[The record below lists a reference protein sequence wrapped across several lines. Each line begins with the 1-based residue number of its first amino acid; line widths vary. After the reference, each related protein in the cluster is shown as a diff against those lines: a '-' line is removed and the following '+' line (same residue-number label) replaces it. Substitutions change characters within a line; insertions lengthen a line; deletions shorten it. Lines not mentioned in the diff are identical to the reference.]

1 MNIIET
7 VRKILTD
14 YPQISAVCNA
24 VHIDFTDNAPNSYGL
39 SSVDDKLI
47 TEDIL
52 GNERRQHSFLLYA
65 TFSSINDYE
74 RLQNSNALLELNYYL
89 AAQSD
94 IAIDGGMLRKIE
106 AGNGMLY
113 DVPAESLVTGYQY
126 QMQIVAEYEKLA

>member
-52 GNERRQHSFLLYA
+52 GNERRQHTFLLYA

-74 RLQNSNALLELNYYL
+74 RLQNSTALLDLNYYL
-89 AAQSD
+89 AAQTD

>member
-52 GNERRQHSFLLYA
+52 GNERRQHTFLLYA

-74 RLQNSNALLELNYYL
+74 RLQNSNALLDLNYYL

>member
-52 GNERRQHSFLLYA
+52 GNERRQHTFLLYA

>member
-14 YPQISAVCNA
+14 YPQIAAVCNA
-24 VHIDFTDNAPNSYGL
+24 VHIDFTDNAPASYGL

-47 TEDIL
+47 SEDVL
-52 GNERRQHSFLLYA
+52 GNQKRQHTFLLYA

-74 RLQNSNALLELNYYL
+74 RLQNSTALLDLNYYL
-89 AAQSD
+89 CGQTN
-94 IAIDGGMLRKIE
+94 IAIDDGVLTQMQ

-113 DVPAESLVTGYQY
+113 DVPPESLVTGYQY
-126 QMQIVAEYEKLA
+126 QMQITANYEKFA

>member
-24 VHIDFTDNAPNSYGL
+24 VHIDFTDNAPTSYGL

-47 TEDIL
+47 SEDVL
-52 GNERRQHSFLLYA
+52 GNQNRQHTFLLYA

-74 RLQNSNALLELNYYL
+74 RLQNSNALLDLNYYL
-89 AAQSD
+89 NAQTG
-94 IAIDGGMLRKIE
+94 IAIDGGVLTHIQ

-113 DVPAESLVTGYQY
+113 DVPAESLVTGCQY
-126 QMQIVAEYEKLA
+126 QMQIIADYEKFA